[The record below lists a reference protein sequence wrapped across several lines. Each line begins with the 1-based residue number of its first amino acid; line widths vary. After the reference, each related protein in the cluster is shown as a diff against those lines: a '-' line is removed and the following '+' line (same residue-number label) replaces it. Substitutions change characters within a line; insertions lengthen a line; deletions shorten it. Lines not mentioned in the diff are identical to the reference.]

1 MSCPVCASIKQ
12 VEFCTEMI
20 VHYSGLKNVDNPGV
34 MLYPKLSF
42 CLDCGFAQFTVPESE
57 LALLVATPPGEKPT
71 MQGSG
76 L

>member
-12 VEFCTEMI
+12 VEFCSEMI

-42 CLDCGFAQFTVPESE
+42 CLDCGFAQFTVAESE
-57 LALLVATPPGEKPT
+57 LALLVATPPRGRLT
-71 MQGSG
+71 MAAAG
-76 L
+76 